1 MQQNFTQSII
11 KQAQEVQEVQEV
23 QDMKEIISTIS
34 SKGQVTVPAEVRK
47 RLGIKQGDKLS
58 FVIEDE
64 GGVRLAAPRFRDLS
78 SLRGAAG
85 KLQKLLSWEEMREIA
100 REDRVRKITEDK

>member
-1 MQQNFTQSII
+1 
-11 KQAQEVQEVQEV
+11 
-23 QDMKEIISTIS
+23 MKEIISTIS
-34 SKGQVTVPAEVRK
+34 SKGQVTVPVEVRR

-64 GGVRLAAPRFRDLS
+64 GSIRLEAPRYRDLA

-85 KLQKLLSWEEMREIA
+85 SLKQPLGWSETLAIA
-100 REDRVRKITEDK
+100 REDRVSESTEGTSE

>member
-1 MQQNFTQSII
+1 
-11 KQAQEVQEVQEV
+11 
-23 QDMKEIISTIS
+23 MKEIISTIS

-47 RLGIKQGDKLS
+47 QLGIKQGDKLS

-64 GGVRLAAPRFRDLS
+64 GGIRLEAPRFRDLA

-85 KLQKLLSWEEMREIA
+85 SLKKPLSWEQMRDIAHDDHVREIT
-100 REDRVRKITEDK
+100 DGNSDTN